1 MNSNSNQQPRHLSRQ
16 EGEFLAHQLGVDPSQ
31 LHEEDVDVNEF
42 MNLLQY
48 EMNNPDAIR
57 RISPQFVTQ
66 ILSSSG
72 LITISPGGSIYFNN
86 MTFSGFQ
93 SVLRN
98 AYAQSVRAQPN
109 YQGQVRIVS
118 PSPAPAPAPP
128 TQSPPTAPTGNKKIT
143 TINIEQLSIV
153 KHLFAGMTDAQIIEE
168 NGKEVNMYDLAVAS
182 EMCLLTEKIVV
193 QEGGTTPQNSASG
206 KAGSWNKR
214 SNSLKLGCP
223 CMASNVLCII
233 KTIGGKD
240 KEIGNTVVV
249 PDTFDGIL
257 PGLRKLKLHMLECPS
272 VDVGVKEKIRN
283 GIEGGEQVRG
293 LACATAALT
302 KLILELFKNDTIPS
316 TPLNQEA
323 LKAEEEATNKKRK
336 ANEEE

>member
-16 EGEFLAHQLGVDPSQ
+16 EGEFLAHQIGVDPSQ
-31 LHEEDVDVNEF
+31 LHEEDVDVDDF

-48 EMNNPDAIR
+48 EMNNPNAIHL
-57 RISPQFVTQ
+57 ISPQFVTQ
-66 ILSSSG
+66 LLSSSG
-72 LITISPGGSIYFNN
+72 LITISPDGSIHINN
-86 MTFSGFQ
+86 MTFGGLQ
-93 SVLRN
+93 SILRN
-98 AYAQSVRAQPN
+98 ALRAQPN
-109 YQGQVRIVS
+109 YQGQRIIS

-128 TQSPPTAPTGNKKIT
+128 TQSPPTAPTGNTKIT

-153 KHLFAGMTDAQIIEE
+153 KHLFVGMTDAQIIEE
-168 NGKEVNMYDLAVAS
+168 NGKKVNMYDLAVAS
-182 EMCLLTEKIVV
+182 EMCLLTEQIVV

-214 SNSLKLGCP
+214 PNSLKLGCP
-223 CMASNVLCII
+223 CMASNVLRII
-233 KTIGGKD
+233 KIIGGKD
-240 KEIGNTVVV
+240 KEVGNTVVV
-249 PDTFDGIL
+249 PDSFDGIL

-283 GIEGGEQVRG
+283 GIEGGKQVRG
-293 LACATAALT
+293 LACSTAALT